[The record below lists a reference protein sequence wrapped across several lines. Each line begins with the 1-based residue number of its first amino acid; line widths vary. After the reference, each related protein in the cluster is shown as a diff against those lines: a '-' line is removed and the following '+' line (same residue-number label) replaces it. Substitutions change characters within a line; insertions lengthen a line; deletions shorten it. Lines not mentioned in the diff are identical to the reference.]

1 MAKISAPLLSM
12 GARGTIGKSVT
23 FAKWRGVDYARQ
35 RVIPANPRT
44 VAQQANRT
52 RFAFLREAYKLA
64 PAAVRA
70 PWDAFA
76 AGRPFTGVNKFVG
89 ENNRLL
95 VGKIDLADMLT
106 SPGARGGLPPAG
118 VVAATG
124 ASEGEITVTVTAPD
138 QLPVGWAVDSV
149 GAAALVD
156 QDPTG
161 IFAGPF
167 VAGTEEN
174 PATPIVLGGFT
185 AAAELMAFGWVIY
198 EKPDGSLAYS
208 VSVSD
213 AAVAAGA

>member
-52 RFAFLREAYKLA
+52 RFAFLREGYKLA
-64 PAAVRA
+64 PTAVRA

-76 AGRPFTGVNKFVG
+76 AGRPFTGMNKFVG

-95 VGKIDLADMLT
+95 IGKTDLADMIA

-124 ASEGEITVTVTAPD
+124 AAPGEVTVTVTPPD
-138 QLPVGWAVDSV
+138 QLPEGWTVDSV
-149 GAAALVD
+149 AAAAVLD
-156 QDPTG
+156 ADPTG
-161 IFAGPF
+161 LFAGPF
-167 VAGTEEN
+167 VAATEAN
-174 PATPIVLGGFT
+174 PATPIVLGGF
-185 AAAELMAFGWVIY
+185 ADGAEVMAFGWVVY

-213 AAVAAGA
+213 AAVADAA

>member
-1 MAKISAPLLSM
+1 MAKVDAPLLSM

-23 FAKWRGVDYARQ
+23 FSSWRGIKTARQ

-44 VAQQANRT
+44 TAQQANRT

-70 PWDAFA
+70 PWVAFA
-76 AGRPFTGVNKFVG
+76 AGRPFTDSNKFVG

-95 VGKIDLADMLT
+95 VGEVDLSAALM

-124 ASEGEITVTVTAPD
+124 ANAGEITVTVTPPD
-138 QLPVGWAVDSV
+138 QLPDGWTVDSV
-149 GAAALVD
+149 GAAAVPQ
-156 QDPTG
+156 QDPVG
-161 IFAGPF
+161 LFVGPF
-167 VAGTEEN
+167 VADTEAN
-174 PATPIVLGGFT
+174 PATPMVLGGFT
-185 AAAELMAFGWVIY
+185 PGGNVAAYGWVIY

-208 VSVSD
+208 VSVYD
-213 AAVAAGA
+213 AAVADA

>member
-44 VAQQANRT
+44 TAQQANRT

-64 PAAVRA
+64 PTAVRA

-95 VGKIDLADMLT
+95 VGEVDLSAALM

-124 ASEGEITVTVTAPD
+124 AGSGEVIVTVTPPS
-138 QLPVGWAVDSV
+138 QLPEGWTVSMV
-149 GAAALVD
+149 AAAAVPD

-161 IFAGPF
+161 IFTGPF
-167 VAGTEEN
+167 VADTEVN
-174 PATPIVLGGFT
+174 PATPISLTGFGS
-185 AAAELMAFGWVIY
+185 AENLMTFGWVVY

-213 AAVAAGA
+213 AATAGV